1 MVLKFTT
8 QALYD
13 EELDDPSSESDSEGT
28 SQMFGQG
35 LGGFNF
41 EVPPE
46 SFIAEEDIV
55 PDEDED
61 DPDYVEPMIVSVQL
75 SDRDKLKVC
84 PRASAT
90 PKMPVGIEGRS
101 MGERSLGPMIVA
113 IELGNR
119 NLVAQQNQN
128 QPVNS
133 IVDRG
138 RGEEDTRTRR
148 ATQVP
153 IEPAAMINSAPLV
166 EDSVKPDTAEVTTL
180 SRRIADLA
188 TSQEA
193 STAQVTIVAGGN
205 DGEESR
211 AVIADV
217 SINGSMDAAVDDV
230 AEQTAEQPN
239 TVAADDRQGQQER
252 VPIQTEQTEASPA
265 RGKDKDT
272 SMDVTEERSVAP
284 PTESMATEPQTMSET
299 SPLINTE
306 ISANVNETDSG
317 AHLPENEQQPEE
329 TSERDEESPQIEPE
343 AESTK
348 LDEVGAA
355 STASDSAAASAVI
368 PDDVSSV
375 SQQKEDLKQDLQ
387 EETSDQVP
395 RPSITSE
402 RTSIPMPVSDVP
414 EESEEPSVEEKE
426 EPKMSEGKSE
436 GEGESQSTAEHT
448 LHEPAVVQPADENTS
463 QSTPLRGG
471 EAGEKME
478 VETPPQGVEHDPQ
491 ARQEVTS
498 SDETTQG
505 QELKDEVMDI
515 EPTPN
520 PPEETNQD
528 GESPLIMPQDDQE
541 AIACPE
547 SAPEEK
553 QIAMEEEPA
562 TSVDIDEGISPPDE
576 PVETS
581 RLESNFLDLPRPTPS
596 RERSPSIE
604 AHPPSEIRF
613 EVESDSQPP
622 RDAYSDTCSEAK
634 SEEEVSTGE
643 GTTFVAPRPSQEA
656 EDLVSP
662 MSSSIASQERP
673 EEIAEGEEEAPLVTS
688 VSRSVSSGSPR
699 EGGASTGEDVP
710 LISGDFRQEQV
721 DEASSIVSSVP
732 SRESGAAAS
741 GEDVPLV
748 SVGSTLDEEPLQEGA
763 ATSSEDAPLVSAGS
777 TLDEEPPQEG
787 AAAIGEDAPLVSA
800 GPTQDEEPPQEGAAA
815 IGEDAPLVSAG
826 PTQDEEESLQEGA
839 AAGGGPITT
848 VSGEDAS
855 IISPEPSQE
864 EDTTVGGEDSPI
876 ISPEPSQV
884 EGTTVSGG
892 DVPIISPEPSQEED
906 TTVGGEDSP
915 IVSPEPSQVEGTTV
929 SGGDAPIISREPS
942 QGEDTTVSGGDAP
955 IISPDPS
962 QGEDTPVS
970 DEDAPIVTSEHSCGG
985 KTAVT
990 DGGDAPLV
998 SAGLSQEEKEDI
1010 SSEHHQEE
1018 ERAVGEEDPHVSTG
1032 APAISEDAPV
1042 VTMEF
1047 SHGESAEASE
1057 DVHLSTEATQSE
1069 QVSRRSPQEQA
1080 AAERENPLI
1089 TPETT
1094 HQEEDAEAMVDTTFT
1109 EDDKINPDLES
1120 LDNPLATPTSNPDKL
1135 VKQDEETSQTSGVG
1149 DGDSNGRVTTSSEPT
1164 VEGEGG
1170 GEGEVSRD
1178 RESVPLESGEVDVL
1192 LHAEEDDLSVFSA
1205 EAAEADKAFTSSS
1218 SHGTVHGSLRKH
1230 RQQQQTRL
1238 PASSSTLSGTNTAT
1252 GPSAPPSSSKTSL
1265 SNDESSSSVSAS
1277 AEKGASLE
1285 TSVASCG
1292 TVGTSLG
1299 RRSSSSVD
1307 VEAASSGD
1315 KRQRPDKTEVRKRS
1329 RAYMF

>member
-119 NLVAQQNQN
+119 NLVAQQNQ
-128 QPVNS
+128 PVNS
-133 IVDRG
+133 IVDGG

-166 EDSVKPDTAEVTTL
+166 EDSVKPDTAEVNTL
-180 SRRIADLA
+180 RRRIADLA

-205 DGEESR
+205 NGEESR

-217 SINGSMDAAVDDV
+217 SINGSRDAAVDDV
-230 AEQTAEQPN
+230 AEQTAEQSN
-239 TVAADDRQGQQER
+239 TVAAGDRQGQRER
-252 VPIQTEQTEASPA
+252 VSIQSFEQTEASPA
-265 RGKDKDT
+265 RGKDRDT

-284 PTESMATEPQTMSET
+284 PTESMATEPQTISET

-306 ISANVNETDSG
+306 ISANANETDSG
-317 AHLPENEQQPEE
+317 AHLPESEQQQEE
-329 TSERDEESPQIEPE
+329 TSERDEVSPQIEPE
-343 AESTK
+343 AESTQ

-368 PDDVSSV
+368 PDEVSSV
-375 SQQKEDLKQDLQ
+375 SQQKEDFKQDLQ

-402 RTSIPMPVSDVP
+402 RTSIPMLVSDVP
-414 EESEEPSVEEKE
+414 KESEEPSVEEKE
-426 EPKMSEGKSE
+426 EPRMSEGKSE

-448 LHEPAVVQPADENTS
+448 LQPAVVQTEDENTS
-463 QSTPLRGG
+463 ESTPLRGG
-471 EAGEKME
+471 EAGEEME

-491 ARQEVTS
+491 AQQEVTS
-498 SDETTQG
+498 SSETTQA
-505 QELKDEVMDI
+505 QDLKDEVMDI
-515 EPTPN
+515 ENHPG
-520 PPEETNQD
+520 ETNQD
-528 GESPLIMPQDDQE
+528 GEPSLVMPQDDQE
-541 AIACPE
+541 AMVCPE

-553 QIAMEEEPA
+553 QVAMEGEPA
-562 TSVDIDEGISPPDE
+562 TSIDMDEGISPPDE

-581 RLESNFLDLPRPTPS
+581 QVESNFLDLARPTPS

-613 EVESDSQPP
+613 EVESDSQLP
-622 RDAYSDTCSEAK
+622 RDANSDTCSEAK

-688 VSRSVSSGSPR
+688 EQIVSHSVSSGSPQ
-699 EGGASTGEDVP
+699 EGGASTGEEVP

-741 GEDVPLV
+741 GEDAPLV

-763 ATSSEDAPLVSAGS
+763 ATSSEDAPLVSVGS
-777 TLDEEPPQEG
+777 TLDEEKPLQEGAVASGEDSPLVSAQDEEVNYEHLQEG
-787 AAAIGEDAPLVSA
+787 AAASGEDAPLISA
-800 GPTQDEEPPQEGAAA
+800 GPTQDEELPPQEGTAASD
-815 IGEDAPLVSAG
+815 G
-826 PTQDEEESLQEGA
+826 
-839 AAGGGPITT
+839 
-848 VSGEDAS
+848 
-855 IISPEPSQE
+855 
-864 EDTTVGGEDSPI
+864 PI
-876 ISPEPSQV
+876 ISPEPSQG
-884 EGTTVSGG
+884 EDTTVSGG
-892 DVPIISPEPSQEED
+892 NAPIISPDPSQGEDTTVSGEDAPIISPEPSQEED
-906 TTVGGEDSP
+906 TTV
-915 IVSPEPSQVEGTTV
+915 
-929 SGGDAPIISREPS
+929 SGGDAPIISPGEDAPISSPEPS
-942 QGEDTTVSGGDAP
+942 QGEDTTVSG
-955 IISPDPS
+955 
-962 QGEDTPVS
+962 
-970 DEDAPIVTSEHSCGG
+970 EDAPIVTSEHSCGG

-1010 SSEHHQEE
+1010 GSEYHQEE
-1018 ERAVGEEDPHVSTG
+1018 ERAVGEEDPLVNTELAQEEVTSVQEDKVAPASSEG

-1042 VTMEF
+1042 VTMGL

-1057 DVHLSTEATQSE
+1057 DVHLSAEASQDE
-1069 QVSRRSPQEQA
+1069 QVSHRSPQEQA
-1080 AAERENPLI
+1080 AAEGENPLI
-1089 TPETT
+1089 TPEST
-1094 HQEEDAEAMVDTTFT
+1094 HQGEDAEAMVDTTFT

-1164 VEGEGG
+1164 GEGEGG

-1218 SHGTVHGSLRKH
+1218 SHGTAHGSLRKH

-1238 PASSSTLSGTNTAT
+1238 SASSSSLSGTNTGT
-1252 GPSAPPSSSKTSL
+1252 GPSAQPSSSKTSL

-1277 AEKGASLE
+1277 AESLE
-1285 TSVASCG
+1285 TSGASCG

-1307 VEAASSGD
+1307 AEAASSGD
-1315 KRQRPDKTEVRKRS
+1315 KRQRTDKTEVRKRS